1 MSTSIR
7 VGIADDHSIT
17 RTALRRFLAEQE
29 DMVMAGEAWDGRSAI
44 DLVRRAKMDVL
55 LLDLMMPG
63 KGGLEALPMIRA
75 KSPETGI
82 LVLSSCPEE
91 HYAVNSI
98 RLGASG
104 YLNKQ
109 CEPEEIIDAVRVV
122 ATGRRYL
129 SATVAELMA
138 SRLTGGSSMRHPH
151 EYLTDREFQLLV
163 RFARG
168 FGSTETAELLSL
180 SPKTVSTYRTVILN
194 KLGLKTNS
202 EMTHYAMVHGLI
214 D

>member
-1 MSTSIR
+1 MSTPIR

-17 RTALRRFLAEQE
+17 RTALRQFIAEQA
-29 DMVMAGEAWDGRSAI
+29 DMVTAGEAWDGRSAI
-44 DLVRRAKMDVL
+44 DLVRNKKMDVL

-75 KSPETGI
+75 KSPETGV
-82 LVLSSCPEE
+82 LVFSSCPEE
-91 HYAVNSI
+91 HYAVNTM

-104 YLNKQ
+104 YLSKQ
-109 CEPEEIIDAVRVV
+109 CEPEEIANALRVV
-122 ATGRRYL
+122 AAGRRYV
-129 SATVAELMA
+129 STNVAELMA
-138 SRLTGGSSMRHPH
+138 NRMVRGLMRHPH

-168 FGSTETAELLSL
+168 GGSTEIAESLSL
-180 SPKTVSTYRTVILN
+180 SPKTVSTYRTLILN
-194 KLGLKTNS
+194 KLSLKTNS
-202 EMTHYAMVHGLI
+202 DMTHYAMVHGLI